1 MRLRSGKDSK
11 IVRYEK
17 LIKRMRSKNRSRKY
31 LLKKRLRSKT
41 VVRHLVKTKRNISH
55 EKDAEKQKS
64 YQIGYLGMGIIPLKR
79 GRKGKRSSDIWTR
92 NFKFS

>member
-1 MRLRSGKDSK
+1 
-11 IVRYEK
+11 
-17 LIKRMRSKNRSRKY
+17 MRSKKSVKKISPEKEAEKQKGRQTPGQDKRK
-31 LLKKRLRSKT
+31 
-41 VVRHLVKTKRNISH
+41 IPH